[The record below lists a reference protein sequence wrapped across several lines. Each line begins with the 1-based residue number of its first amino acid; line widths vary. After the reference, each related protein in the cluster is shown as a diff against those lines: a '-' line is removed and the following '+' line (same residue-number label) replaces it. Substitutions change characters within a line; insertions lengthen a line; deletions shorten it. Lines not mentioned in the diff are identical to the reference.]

1 MTIKSDLSKKMIALR
16 KDRVTMY
23 INSAYLHNSLLDF
36 QDKSKPL
43 VIGSCGV
50 YRLRTKSRLPTCRP
64 RGRVDYQLLYIASGI
79 GHFHFDHAQNDTVV
93 PAGSMVLYRPRE
105 YQQYEY
111 YGKDRTEVYWI
122 HFTGND
128 VKNIL
133 RKYGIDDKTHV
144 FYTGTLPEYEMLF
157 TRMISELQQCKDH
170 YEEMLELSFRQL
182 LIVAGR
188 QLSRKRSAPNEYL
201 DREMTRAIQY
211 FQKHY
216 NREIRIDEY
225 AASRGMS
232 VSWFIRI
239 FRQYTGKAPMQYLV
253 SLRITNAQMLLETT
267 NYSVAEIASMSG
279 YDNPLYFSRL
289 FRKHTG
295 FSPSQYRKLGY

>member
-1 MTIKSDLSKKMIALR
+1 
-16 KDRVTMY
+16 MY
-23 INSAYLHNSLLDF
+23 INSAYLHNSLVDF
-36 QDKSKPL
+36 KDKSKPL

-50 YRLRTKSRLPTCRP
+50 YRLRTKSILPTCRP
-64 RGRVDYQLLYIASGI
+64 RGRVDYQLLYVASGV
-79 GHFHFDHAQNDTVV
+79 GHFHFDNAETDTVV
-93 PAGSMVLYRPRE
+93 PAGNMVLYRPKE
-105 YQQYEY
+105 FQKYEY

-133 RKYGIDDKTHV
+133 RNYGVTDTTRV
-144 FYTGTLPEYEMLF
+144 FYAGTSPEYETLF
-157 TRMISELQQCKDH
+157 TRMISELQQCKDG
-170 YEEMLELSFRQL
+170 YEEMLELLFRQL
-182 LIVAGR
+182 LITTHR
-188 QLSRKRSAPNEYL
+188 QFSQKRSISNEYL
-201 DREMTRAIQY
+201 DREMSRAVQY
-211 FQKHY
+211 FQEHY

-232 VSWFIRI
+232 VSWFIRS

-267 NYSVAEIASMSG
+267 NYSVAEIASMVG

-289 FRKHTG
+289 FHKHKG
-295 FSPSQYRKLGY
+295 FSPSQYRKLGD